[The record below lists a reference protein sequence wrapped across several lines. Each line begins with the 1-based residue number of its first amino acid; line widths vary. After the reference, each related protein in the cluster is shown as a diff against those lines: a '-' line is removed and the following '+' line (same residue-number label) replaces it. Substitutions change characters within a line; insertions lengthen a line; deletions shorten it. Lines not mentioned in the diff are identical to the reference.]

1 MGERVLVSVVMITY
15 GHEKYIRQA
24 IEGVLMQ
31 EGDFDLELVIAN
43 DCSPDNTDAVVQDV
57 LSCHSNVHWIRYVR
71 HEKNIGMMPNF
82 IFALQQAKGKYVALG
97 EGDDYWTDPHK
108 LQKQVDF
115 LEANPDYVLSF
126 HKVKILKPSGEL
138 VDDFITKV
146 PENYETQETLARLGN
161 YIHTPSVVFRNVLKE
176 LPKEFSISPIGDY
189 FLYMLLS
196 EHGKLKYLEEEM
208 AVYREGVGI
217 WSAKTEYFRNLKTA
231 QTHALIVG
239 AMSKFPLTT
248 KIVNTRISNFIERFK
263 NEISPSDLSLLNT
276 CKAVEEEIFCTLLR
290 DKAPTINNST
300 IDAYTSKQLIVI
312 VFKRI
317 KKRLWN

>member
-1 MGERVLVSVVMITY
+1 MNRPKVSACLITY
-15 GHEKYIRQA
+15 NQEDFIREC
-24 IEGVLMQ
+24 IEGAISQ
-31 EGDFDLELVIAN
+31 IGDFDYEIIIGD
-43 DCSPDNTDAVVQDV
+43 DCSSDNTKQIC
-57 LSCHSNVHWIRYVR
+57 LEYSTKYPNLIKYTKRNNNLGMIGNWIATISECSGNY
-71 HEKNIGMMPNF
+71 I
-82 IFALQQAKGKYVALG
+82 ALC
-97 EGDDYWTDPHK
+97 EGDDYWTDPYK

-115 LEANPDYVLSF
+115 LETNPEYVLSF
-126 HKVKILKPSGEL
+126 HKVKILQPNGEL
-138 VDDFITKV
+138 VKDFITKV

-176 LPKEFSISPIGDY
+176 LPNEFSISPIGDY
-189 FLYMLLS
+189 FMYMLLS

-231 QTHALIVG
+231 QTHALIVS

-248 KIVNTRISNFIERFK
+248 KIVNARISNFIERFK
-263 NEISPSDLSLLNT
+263 NEISTSDLSLLNT

-290 DKAPTINNST
+290 DKVPTIKNST
-300 IDAYTSKQLIVI
+300 IDAYTSKQLIAI

-317 KKRLWN
+317 KKRLLK

>member
-1 MGERVLVSVVMITY
+1 LNEI
-15 GHEKYIRQA
+15 
-24 IEGVLMQ
+24 
-31 EGDFDLELVIAN
+31 
-43 DCSPDNTDAVVQDV
+43 
-57 LSCHSNVHWIRYVR
+57 NVGGTQ
-71 HEKNIGMMPNF
+71 N
-82 IFALQQAKGKYVALG
+82 ALRIYKHCFNSGTKYVALL
-97 EGDDYWTDPHK
+97 EGDDYWTDPYK

-115 LEANPDYVLSF
+115 LDANPDYVLSF
-126 HKVKILKPSGEL
+126 HKVKILQPNGEL
-138 VDDFITKV
+138 VKDFITKV

-231 QTHALIVG
+231 QTHALIVST
-239 AMSKFPLTT
+239 MSNHPIIT
-248 KIVNTRISNFIERFK
+248 KVLNKRISGFVGRFK
-263 NEISPSDLSLLNT
+263 NELSPSDLLLLTT
-276 CKAVEEEIFCTLLR
+276 CKSVQEEVFSTLLENNGSVS
-290 DKAPTINNST
+290 NNSE
-300 IDAYTSKQLIVI
+300 IQKYTSKQLLKI

-317 KKRLWN
+317 KKRFLR

>member
-1 MGERVLVSVVMITY
+1 MQQRVLVSVVMITY

-57 LSCHSNVHWIRYVR
+57 LSHHSNAHWIRYVR

-82 IFALQQAKGKYVALG
+82 IFALQQAKGKYVALCD
-97 EGDDYWTDPHK
+97 GDDYWTDPFK
-108 LQKQVDF
+108 LQKQVSF
-115 LEANPDYVLSF
+115 LEANLEYVLSF
-126 HKVKILKPSGEL
+126 HEIKILKPNGEL
-138 VDDFITKV
+138 VEDFITKV

-208 AVYREGVGI
+208 AVYRYGVGI
-217 WSAKTEYFRNLKTA
+217 HSTHTQIKMAKANFKLFTLLLSYFNNPKINQILLGRQLNAFDNLEFLIRSEYAECFVSHHVFFKAIKSLK
-231 QTHALIVG
+231 HP
-239 AMSKFPLTT
+239 SKFWRKL
-248 KIVNTRISNFIERFK
+248 K
-263 NEISPSDLSLLNT
+263 N
-276 CKAVEEEIFCTLLR
+276 KFR
-290 DKAPTINNST
+290 
-300 IDAYTSKQLIVI
+300 
-312 VFKRI
+312 
-317 KKRLWN
+317 